1 MDQVRFDSDR
11 SGKLIETFA
20 FNEIMAQ
27 VDAGDGFYQ
36 LFHYRDREKR
46 EIDFIIERE
55 DNALLGIEIKA
66 GSAVGNK
73 DFKHMKWFQKNIA
86 SNQTFIG
93 IILHTGEIPVSFGDN
108 LWAVPFGLL
117 WS

>member
-1 MDQVRFDSDR
+1 
-11 SGKLIETFA
+11 
-20 FNEIMAQ
+20 MAQ
-27 VDAGDGFYQ
+27 IDASDGRYE

-46 EIDFIIERE
+46 EIDFLVERE

-66 GSAVGNK
+66 GSAVEKK
-73 DFKHMKWFQKNIA
+73 DFTHMRWFQKNLA
-86 SNQTFIG
+86 KTQTFIG
-93 IILHTGEIPVSFGDN
+93 IILYTGEFPASFGDN